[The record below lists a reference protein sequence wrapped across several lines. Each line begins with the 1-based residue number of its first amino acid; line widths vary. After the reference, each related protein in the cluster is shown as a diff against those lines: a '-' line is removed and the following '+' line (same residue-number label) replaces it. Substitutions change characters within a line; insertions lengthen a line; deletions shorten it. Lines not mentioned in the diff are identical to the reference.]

1 MIKKLF
7 WEYIK
12 QNKIKSILCIL
23 ALVVSILLSL
33 TPAQLIR
40 IITDDYL
47 DRNNMAV
54 LVILICAYVLSYVLY
69 GLSNFLKNYLLL
81 SFSQYYF
88 AYVRKAMINHYSKID
103 YRLLTDVDI
112 GTYEGYFGNDLNSLN
127 SLFEDGIID
136 MISDLFKMVGILI
149 SLYMYS
155 YIFGLI
161 VTAIL
166 PLIIFMT
173 LFFQRRM
180 LKAQKEVKSCDGNA
194 NEILFESI
202 ENIEQIK
209 INKAYKYSK
218 NRYETILN
226 TNYKE
231 SQKSYFYDAIFSP
244 IMQMI
249 RCILIATI
257 ILVSG
262 LKSDIFN
269 MTVGMIIS
277 SLSLI
282 SDLFSPIEN
291 IGMEIQTIQQSIASY
306 QRLNKFFE
314 YSEVLN
320 NNDEI
325 KGYSIEIKSCSF
337 KYEDKDVLS
346 NFNLDIKEKDKI
358 LLKGES
364 GKGKSTLMKLVLG
377 LLKPNEGDVTIGGKP
392 SFLLN
397 EEERNRLFSIVYQD
411 PFFNGGTIYEEMT
424 LLNDSISKESVF
436 DALNKVGLSKIKDID
451 IKLNPNEYS
460 SGELQLF
467 NIARILLKDSS
478 IICLDEMNSKID
490 SITNK
495 QIISLINNLFK
506 DKTIIS
512 INHFGE
518 SINNVK
524 IVEL

>member
-1 MIKKLF
+1 M
-7 WEYIK
+7 
-12 QNKIKSILCIL
+12 
-23 ALVVSILLSL
+23 
-33 TPAQLIR
+33 
-40 IITDDYL
+40 
-47 DRNNMAV
+47 
-54 LVILICAYVLSYVLY
+54 
-69 GLSNFLKNYLLL
+69 
-81 SFSQYYF
+81 
-88 AYVRKAMINHYSKID
+88 
-103 YRLLTDVDI
+103 
-112 GTYEGYFGNDLNSLN
+112 
-127 SLFEDGIID
+127 
-136 MISDLFKMVGILI
+136 FK
-149 SLYMYS
+149 
-155 YIFGLI
+155 
-161 VTAIL
+161 
-166 PLIIFMT
+166 
-173 LFFQRRM
+173 
-180 LKAQKEVKSCDGNA
+180 
-194 NEILFESI
+194 
-202 ENIEQIK
+202 K

-262 LKSDIFN
+262 LKADIFN

-364 GKGKSTLMKLVLG
+364 GKGKSTLMRLILG

-397 EEERNRLFSIVYQD
+397 EKERNRLFSIVYQD
-411 PFFNGGTIYEEMT
+411 PFFNGGTIYASPGLVITSAMPLTACSKTSSTILNASREEVSGSMLAKSFSFGT
-424 LLNDSISKESVF
+424 MIMESTYF
-436 DALNKVGLSKIKDID
+436 
-451 IKLNPNEYS
+451 
-460 SGELQLF
+460 
-467 NIARILLKDSS
+467 
-478 IICLDEMNSKID
+478 C
-490 SITNK
+490 
-495 QIISLINNLFK
+495 ISLMPSSACFSR
-506 DKTIIS
+506 T
-512 INHFGE
+512 
-518 SINNVK
+518 
-524 IVEL
+524 

>member
-1 MIKKLF
+1 M
-7 WEYIK
+7 
-12 QNKIKSILCIL
+12 
-23 ALVVSILLSL
+23 
-33 TPAQLIR
+33 
-40 IITDDYL
+40 
-47 DRNNMAV
+47 
-54 LVILICAYVLSYVLY
+54 
-69 GLSNFLKNYLLL
+69 
-81 SFSQYYF
+81 
-88 AYVRKAMINHYSKID
+88 
-103 YRLLTDVDI
+103 
-112 GTYEGYFGNDLNSLN
+112 
-127 SLFEDGIID
+127 
-136 MISDLFKMVGILI
+136 
-149 SLYMYS
+149 
-155 YIFGLI
+155 
-161 VTAIL
+161 
-166 PLIIFMT
+166 
-173 LFFQRRM
+173 
-180 LKAQKEVKSCDGNA
+180 
-194 NEILFESI
+194 
-202 ENIEQIK
+202 
-209 INKAYKYSK
+209 
-218 NRYETILN
+218 
-226 TNYKE
+226 
-231 SQKSYFYDAIFSP
+231 
-244 IMQMI
+244 
-249 RCILIATI
+249 
-257 ILVSG
+257 
-262 LKSDIFN
+262 
-269 MTVGMIIS
+269 
-277 SLSLI
+277 
-282 SDLFSPIEN
+282 
-291 IGMEIQTIQQSIASY
+291 
-306 QRLNKFFE
+306 
-314 YSEVLN
+314 N

-325 KGYSIEIKSCSF
+325 KGYSIEIKTCSF

-364 GKGKSTLMKLVLG
+364 GKGKSTLMKLILG